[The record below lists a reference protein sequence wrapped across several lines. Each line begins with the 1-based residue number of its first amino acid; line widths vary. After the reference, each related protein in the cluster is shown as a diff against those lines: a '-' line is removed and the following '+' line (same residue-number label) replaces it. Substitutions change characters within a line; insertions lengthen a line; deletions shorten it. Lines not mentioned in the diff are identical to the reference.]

1 MKAENLFRTLIILYL
16 IIFIFFS
23 ISVSSS
29 LFSPPSYEIAN
40 EALLNLFEGEKKNYE
55 LLGLSSG
62 GALIFT
68 SLIYVLLIYSLY
80 SLYRFKNYSRVLY
93 IIAIILVNIDTFL
106 YNTTEQLFLWTL
118 FDYYLEIGII
128 FIEASILVMAFSSPI
143 KEKF

>member
-29 LFSPPSYEIAN
+29 LFAPPSYEIAN

-62 GALIFT
+62 GALLFT